1 MWQRQGGALPWF
13 AFGCHVVQ
21 DARETHV
28 VLWYRLGWRGKVGF
42 CPPTE
47 PDARALVR
55 AKI

>member
-55 AKI
+55 TKI